1 MWLKSRNPILPALV
15 AVVLLGAGAWPA
27 ARAAEGEGARPGR
40 ITVTGSGVVEAPPD
54 MALIRLGVV
63 TAGRTAAAALG
74 ENSARVAAI
83 LEALAAAGIEA
94 RDLQTSGLSL
104 APRLESRAASVPREA
119 PRITGYEA
127 RNMITVRVRD
137 LAALGRILDKV
148 VEKGANS
155 FAGLQFTRADLQ
167 PLQDEARRRAV
178 RDAIA
183 RAALMAG
190 AAGLR
195 LGPVIS
201 ISEAGG
207 GGMPRPE
214 MMRSAAIAGDVP
226 VAGGEISVRAAVS
239 MEFAL
244 LPAQ

>member
-1 MWLKSRNPILPALV
+1 MWQNGRKSLIPALV
-15 AVVLLGAGAWPA
+15 AVMLLGAGLWPA
-27 ARAAEGEGARPGR
+27 GASGGEAGAEAR
-40 ITVTGSGVVEAPPD
+40 ISVTGSGRAEAPPD

-63 TAGRTAAAALG
+63 TTGRSAAAALK
-74 ENSARVAAI
+74 ENSERVSAMLAA
-83 LEALAAAGIEA
+83 LHAAGIEA

-104 APRLESRAASVPREA
+104 SPRFDNRASSVPREA

-127 RNMITVRVRD
+127 QNMITVRVRD
-137 LAALGRILDKV
+137 LAVLGAILDRV
-148 VEKGANS
+148 VETGANS
-155 FAGLQFTRADLQ
+155 FSGLQFTRADLR
-167 PLQDEARRRAV
+167 PLQEEARREAV

-183 RAALMAG
+183 KARLMAG
-190 AAGLR
+190 EAGMR
-195 LGPVIS
+195 LGPVLS

-207 GGMPRPE
+207 GGVPRPE

-244 LPAQ
+244 LPGE

>member
-1 MWLKSRNPILPALV
+1 MWQNGRKSLIPALV
-15 AVVLLGAGAWPA
+15 AVMLLGAGLSPA
-27 ARAAEGEGARPGR
+27 GARGEAAGAEAR
-40 ITVTGSGVVEAPPD
+40 ISVSGSGVVEAPPD

-63 TAGRTAAAALG
+63 TTGRSAAAALA
-74 ENSARVAAI
+74 ENSERVSAI
-83 LEALAAAGIEA
+83 LAALRAAGIEA

-104 APRLESRAASVPREA
+104 SPRFDNSSSSVPREA
-119 PRITGYEA
+119 PRISGYEA
-127 RNMITVRVRD
+127 QNMITVRVRD
-137 LAALGRILDKV
+137 LAVLGAILDRV
-148 VEKGANS
+148 VKTGANS
-155 FAGLQFTRADLQ
+155 FSGLQFTRADLR
-167 PLQDEARRRAV
+167 PLQDEARREAV

-183 RAALMAG
+183 KARLMAG
-190 AAGLR
+190 EAGMR
-195 LGPVIS
+195 LGPVLS

-244 LPAQ
+244 LPGE